1 MQPGEECER
10 ASPVSRR
17 SIKIV
22 LEFNPAEQRDEPLTA
37 GRRIVT
43 NLAGFPYWKRYR
55 YDNNDLAGEKNII
68 FLWLRPFPPQKSP
81 AKEGMPRHLSS
92 HGARDEKNSH
102 PVDVAS
108 LVAEASLDWLR
119 VFFSSFLCSARTLS
133 RARRTL
139 RELARGPRDMTSHGV
154 APLKYAGTPKST
166 RPPDSARIS
175 QMSPNKFALC
185 RPQAK
190 CNTYCNVEKTEK
202 IIISARNAESAMSVL
217 RPPFVPRHFKLA
229 SL

>member
-22 LEFNPAEQRDEPLTA
+22 LEFNPAEQRDEPLTT

-55 YDNNDLAGEKNII
+55 YDNNDLAGEKKII

-108 LVAEASLDWLR
+108 LAAESSLDWLR
-119 VFFSSFLCSARTLS
+119 VFFFLFFAVHARAVGS
-133 RARRTL
+133 RRTL
-139 RELARGPRDMTSHGV
+139 RELARGP
-154 APLKYAGTPKST
+154 A
-166 RPPDSARIS
+166 I
-175 QMSPNKFALC
+175 
-185 RPQAK
+185 
-190 CNTYCNVEKTEK
+190 
-202 IIISARNAESAMSVL
+202 
-217 RPPFVPRHFKLA
+217 
-229 SL
+229 